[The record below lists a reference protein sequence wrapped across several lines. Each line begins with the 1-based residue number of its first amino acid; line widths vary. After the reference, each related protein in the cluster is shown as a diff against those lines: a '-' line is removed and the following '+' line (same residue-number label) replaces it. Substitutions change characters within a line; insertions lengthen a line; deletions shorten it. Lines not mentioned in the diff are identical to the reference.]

1 MCVHMK
7 GNWMKGILWI
17 LFFLAILKFIIIV
30 VKETESYVT
39 QVGLKLAV

>member
-1 MCVHMK
+1 MCSHEGK
-7 GNWMKGILWI
+7 LDEGYSLGS
-17 LFFLAILKFIIIV
+17 FFLAILKFIIIV